1 MLVYGIVG
9 ITALAGLINAP
20 WWAAV
25 AGGCLLILVLSSG
38 HAREPAFG
46 RSQTLVNDATRM
58 MATIING
65 TAGAAL
71 AFAAGRGSAL
81 LWGL

>member
-1 MLVYGIVG
+1 MLVYAIVTV
-9 ITALAGLINAP
+9 TALAGLINAP

-25 AGGCLLILVLSSG
+25 AGACLLILVLGSS
-38 HAREPAFG
+38 HARATTFRNG
-46 RSQTLVNDATRM
+46 HLLVSDATRM
-58 MATIING
+58 TATIVNG
-65 TAGAAL
+65 TSGAAL